1 MEWSTWPAEWYL
13 DVGVLLVAL
22 ALDLLLPELPARL
35 HPVVW
40 IGNAISSLARL
51 AKNSESKAL
60 GFSWGVSVALFLPA
74 VTAALAWLA
83 ASGLRELGPV
93 PYVLGGGLLLST
105 TFAVTGLARA
115 GTAVRDAMDTNDVDR
130 ARLRLRH
137 LVSRD
142 PSALSPPLVA
152 AAAIESVAENTTDS
166 YIAPWLAFAI
176 FGLPGAFAYRAINTL
191 DSMIGYRGRYEYLGK
206 ASARLDDV
214 VNLIP
219 ARISAL
225 LILLSGRFYGFP
237 LARGW
242 NWAWRGRLLTESPNA
257 GWTIG
262 GMSGVLGIVLE
273 KTSHYRIGDG
283 LREPGAADV
292 GAAVRIAY
300 TVAGLGIVVALA
312 LLAARGLIGN

>member
-1 MEWSTWPAEWYL
+1 MEWKIWPAEWYL
-13 DVGVLLVAL
+13 DAGVLLVAL

-40 IGNAISSLARL
+40 TGKAISLLERFVESSENRAIALA
-51 AKNSESKAL
+51 
-60 GFSWGVSVALFLPA
+60 WGACVAIFLPA
-74 VTAALAWLA
+74 VAGVLAWLA

-105 TFAVTGLARA
+105 TFAVIGLGRA
-115 GTAVRDAMDTNDVDR
+115 GTAVRHAMEADDMDE
-130 ARLRLRH
+130 ARRGLRH

-142 PSALSPPLVA
+142 PNTLTPPLMA

-166 YIAPWLAFAI
+166 YIAPWLAFALL
-176 FGLPGAFAYRAINTL
+176 GLPGAFVYRTVNTL

-206 ASARLDDV
+206 ASARLDDF

-219 ARISAL
+219 ARLSAL
-225 LILLSGRFYGFP
+225 LIVISGRLHGYP

-242 NWAWRGRLLTESPNA
+242 TWAWRGRILTESPNA

-262 GMSGVLGIVLE
+262 GMSGVLGVVLE
-273 KTSHYRIGDG
+273 KSSYYRIGDG
-283 LREPGAADV
+283 LDDPTAAHI
-292 GAAVRIAY
+292 GAAVRVAY
-300 TVAGLGIVVALA
+300 AVAGFGIVTTIA
-312 LLAARGLIGN
+312 LLAVRVLIGG